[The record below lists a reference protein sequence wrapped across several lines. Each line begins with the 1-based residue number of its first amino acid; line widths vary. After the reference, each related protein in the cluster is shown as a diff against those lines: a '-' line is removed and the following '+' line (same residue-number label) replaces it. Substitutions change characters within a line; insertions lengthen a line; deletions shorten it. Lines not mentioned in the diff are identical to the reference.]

1 MSTGRNLVLC
11 SPGTATIVLYPSRD
25 LDVAHRQAGCSKIP
39 PNTTG
44 FVNVGVGHVYD
55 ILDVPG
61 TWKLLYQQ
69 DGKEGNGEVED
80 PHKSIGPGMN
90 DPTLSEYYIEHNSTI
105 YLEGMKINIALPDG
119 STISFDV
126 KPRDTVSDIKKGVKY
141 ATGISVEEH
150 WLMFDGKEIDDNPTL
165 SDYRIKHGST
175 LQLEPMKISIHT
187 LDGKTIQF
195 DVKPT
200 DTIRFV
206 KQRENEKEGQR
217 LLFNGTELEDGP
229 TLADYGI
236 KHASTLDLEP
246 TKINVQTLDGRI
258 IPVIVKPSDTMGEI
272 KKKIKQ
278 QQKFPWKN
286 SGSCGMGRS
295 CTTGLR

>member
-1 MSTGRNLVLC
+1 MRIHVKTPDGTILTLHVTPGDRVGDVKELVQNQTG
-11 SPGTATIVLYPSRD
+11 
-25 LDVAHRQAGCSKIP
+25 IP
-39 PNTTG
+39 
-44 FVNVGVGHVYD
+44 
-55 ILDVPG
+55 IEEQC
-61 TWKLLYQQ
+61 LLY
-69 DGKEGNGEVED
+69 GEKELN
-80 PHKSIGPGMN
+80 N

-150 WLMFDGKEIDDNPTL
+150 WLLFDGKEIDDNPTL

-200 DTIRFV
+200 DTIRAV

-272 KKKIKQ
+272 KK
-278 QQKFPWKN
+278 
-286 SGSCGMGRS
+286 R
-295 CTTGLR
+295 